1 MAPFLIEDI
10 QAFIYQYNLR
20 GCPAPSATSLLGLP
34 GLRPGKLLGFQ
45 RVTPSQSVLL
55 GGEHQLEKEQGAS
68 QPQDGLLGN
77 EGEKGG
83 GLWQILGLQ
92 QKVVLQLSDR

>member
-1 MAPFLIEDI
+1 MAPLLIEDI

-34 GLRPGKLLGFQ
+34 GLRPGK
-45 RVTPSQSVLL
+45 VTPSQSVLL
-55 GGEHQLEKEQGAS
+55 GGEHQLEKEQGAG
-68 QPQDGLLGN
+68 QPQDGFLGN